1 MGKKRLAVI
10 GSGISG
16 LSAAFFLSKKY
27 NVSLFEKNNTLGGH
41 TRTVSIFE
49 QKKKILVDTGFI
61 VFNEKNYQDFTSF
74 LNYLNVNSENSEM
87 SFSVSN
93 INKNIEYG
101 GSNLNSLFSQRKN
114 ILSLKFIFFIFEIL
128 KLYRICKKLYLK
140 IDLIDNISI
149 EEFLTTN
156 NFSKFI
162 RDYHIYP
169 MISSIWSSN
178 SEKAKQFPLKSFI
191 EFFSNHGLFN
201 IISRPQWKYIKNGSS
216 SYIKKLIN
224 KNMFSYETNFKIKTI
239 KRENDNIE
247 ILSGNKTYKF
257 DKLVLATHADQAL
270 SLIDKPTVE
279 EKNILSIFKYS
290 KNLAVLHSDE
300 KHMPQRKLSWSS
312 WNFIKRSESDNFSL
326 TYWMNK
332 LQNLQ
337 SKKNYFVTI
346 NPTKLPENV
355 IDQTSFEHPI
365 FSLETLKAQ
374 KELYKIQGK
383 KNTYFC
389 GSYFGYGFHE
399 DGIQS
404 AANLCK
410 YLDVD
415 LPWKRNKNFISRVKS

>member
-1 MGKKRLAVI
+1 M
-10 GSGISG
+10 
-16 LSAAFFLSKKY
+16 
-27 NVSLFEKNNTLGGH
+27 
-41 TRTVSIFE
+41 
-49 QKKKILVDTGFI
+49 
-61 VFNEKNYQDFTSF
+61 
-74 LNYLNVNSENSEM
+74 
-87 SFSVSN
+87 
-93 INKNIEYG
+93 
-101 GSNLNSLFSQRKN
+101 
-114 ILSLKFIFFIFEIL
+114 
-128 KLYRICKKLYLK
+128 
-140 IDLIDNISI
+140 
-149 EEFLTTN
+149 
-156 NFSKFI
+156 
-162 RDYHIYP
+162 
-169 MISSIWSSN
+169 
-178 SEKAKQFPLKSFI
+178 
-191 EFFSNHGLFN
+191 
-201 IISRPQWKYIKNGSS
+201 
-216 SYIKKLIN
+216 
-224 KNMFSYETNFKIKTI
+224 
-239 KRENDNIE
+239 
-247 ILSGNKTYKF
+247 
-257 DKLVLATHADQAL
+257 

-300 KHMPQRKLSWSS
+300 KYMPQRKLSWSS
-312 WNFIKRSESDNFSL
+312 WNFIKRGESDNFSL

-374 KELYKIQGK
+374 KKLYKIQGK

>member
-1 MGKKRLAVI
+1 M
-10 GSGISG
+10 
-16 LSAAFFLSKKY
+16 
-27 NVSLFEKNNTLGGH
+27 
-41 TRTVSIFE
+41 
-49 QKKKILVDTGFI
+49 
-61 VFNEKNYQDFTSF
+61 
-74 LNYLNVNSENSEM
+74 
-87 SFSVSN
+87 
-93 INKNIEYG
+93 
-101 GSNLNSLFSQRKN
+101 
-114 ILSLKFIFFIFEIL
+114 
-128 KLYRICKKLYLK
+128 
-140 IDLIDNISI
+140 
-149 EEFLTTN
+149 
-156 NFSKFI
+156 
-162 RDYHIYP
+162 
-169 MISSIWSSN
+169 
-178 SEKAKQFPLKSFI
+178 
-191 EFFSNHGLFN
+191 
-201 IISRPQWKYIKNGSS
+201 
-216 SYIKKLIN
+216 
-224 KNMFSYETNFKIKTI
+224 
-239 KRENDNIE
+239 
-247 ILSGNKTYKF
+247 
-257 DKLVLATHADQAL
+257 VLATHADQAL

-346 NPTKLPENV
+346 NPAKLPENV